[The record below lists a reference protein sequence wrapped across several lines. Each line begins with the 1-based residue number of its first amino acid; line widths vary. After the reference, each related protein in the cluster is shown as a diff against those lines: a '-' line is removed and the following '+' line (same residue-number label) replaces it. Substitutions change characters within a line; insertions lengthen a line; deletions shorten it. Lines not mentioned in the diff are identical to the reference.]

1 MKYRKIAGCLASLI
15 FLAAGANSQQSA
27 SAVSFPF
34 VQSVSLF
41 QQLPSS
47 SACNESALD
56 ALFAGSSE
64 ILLLLE
70 NAYSFH
76 GIIISRIRPNP
87 FAETINIRLTGFPDA
102 LFTVS
107 RIRQEKGTTTYT
119 AHILSSS
126 SNDALVLCRKNQ
138 KYYFIKTEQR
148 LVLTE

>member
-15 FLAAGANSQQSA
+15 FLVAGANSQQPAPAGS
-27 SAVSFPF
+27 SPF

-56 ALFAGSSE
+56 ALFAGPPE
-64 ILLLLE
+64 ISLSLE

-76 GIIISRIRPNP
+76 GTIISCIKPNP

-107 RIRQEKGTTTYT
+107 RIRRQNGITTYT